1 MNQKL
6 LTLTLSLITTNSFA
20 ELALIT
26 TPVADLLSS
35 PASGLSKSCKPY
47 EYYKNI
53 PLSPINHRF
62 SQACPRLNQ
71 ALFNEI
77 VDIVETTT
85 NEAKVKILNAYYLNP
100 STKNKTG
107 SFWMLKS
114 SLVPISKIPNYK
126 KYIPKPIDYSKS
138 IPYPSTTLHSAQDER
153 QKINYDPNTI
163 TLTKPFYCK
172 ETKQTFSAGTRFKVN
187 KLQTSKRYFDTYC
200 INPITKTFVTIK
212 VPTRFAIQET
222 KQNTNEKRKL
232 FISLITDWAIPT
244 KHKSIPYVWG
254 GCSFVDKQPVHK
266 AKIVNKKN
274 KDQNLGYYK
283 VSSKSA
289 TKYGLD
295 CSGLVLRAAQAAGIP
310 YYYKNTTTLLH
321 ELQKVKQSDQLE
333 PGDLIWLSGH
343 VIIIANP
350 QKNLCIEA
358 RDYGHGYGKVQAIH
372 INELFKETPN
382 MAKLKAAY
390 LKGKPLTRI
399 NKYKKECG
407 KYKVQLLK
415 LFS

>member
-6 LTLTLSLITTNSFA
+6 LTLILSLITINSFA
-20 ELALIT
+20 ELAVIT

-35 PASGLSKSCKPY
+35 PASGLSKLCKPN

-53 PLSPINHRF
+53 PLSPVNHKF
-62 SQACPRLNQ
+62 SHACPRLNQ
-71 ALFNEI
+71 ALFNEV
-77 VDIVETTT
+77 VDIIETTT
-85 NEAKVKILNAYYLNP
+85 NEAKIKILNAYYLNP

-107 SFWMLKS
+107 SFWMLKNN
-114 SLVPISKIPNYK
+114 LIPIKKIPNYN
-126 KYIPKPIDYSKS
+126 KYIPNPINYGQ
-138 IPYPSTTLHSAQDER
+138 P
-153 QKINYDPNTI
+153 INYDSNTV
-163 TLTKPFYCK
+163 TLIKPFYCK
-172 ETKQTFSAGTRFKVN
+172 ETKQTFSAGTRFKTD
-187 KLQTSKRYFDTYC
+187 KSQTNKRYFNTYC
-200 INPITKTFVTIK
+200 LNPSTKNFTKIK
-212 VPTRFAIQET
+212 IPAKFAIQET
-222 KQNTNEKRKL
+222 KQTNNEKRKL
-232 FISLITDWAIPT
+232 FVSLITDWAVPT
-244 KHKSIPYVWG
+244 KYKSIPYVWG

-266 AKIVNKKN
+266 AKIVDKKI

-283 VSSKSA
+283 VSNKPA

-321 ELQKVKQSDQLE
+321 ELSKIKQSDQLK

-372 INELFKETPN
+372 INQLFKETPN
-382 MAKLKAAY
+382 IAKLKAAY

-415 LFS
+415 LLS